1 MSDATPLAVP
11 GRALYRGSVNGS
23 RRSLSSLT
31 TVAAVAIVLC
41 GCVALPQPVETRLPP
56 AAPDAT
62 PTAASPATPFPAAS
76 PSPFVSPSASA
87 SSSATVGDVIACGD
101 GPVAL
106 NGEESTVR
114 LEGTCD
120 SVTVSGSAFTVDATA
135 ATIRTLDIQ
144 GDRIRLDA
152 AAADTITLQGNDGV
166 VSVAQSVTSVTLR
179 GDRSTVSSTG
189 DIAAVEIQGQDN
201 TIRADGSVQ
210 NVTLEGRGNTVS

>member
-1 MSDATPLAVP
+1 
-11 GRALYRGSVNGS
+11 
-23 RRSLSSLT
+23 
-31 TVAAVAIVLC
+31 
-41 GCVALPQPVETRLPP
+41 
-56 AAPDAT
+56 
-62 PTAASPATPFPAAS
+62 
-76 PSPFVSPSASA
+76 ASA
-87 SSSATVGDVIACGD
+87 SSSAPVGDVIACGD
-101 GPVAL
+101 SPVAL

-120 SVTVSGSAFTVDATA
+120 SVIVSGSAFTVDATA
-135 ATIRTLDIQ
+135 ATIRTLEIQ

-166 VSVAQSVTSVTLR
+166 VSVAQSVTRVTLR

-189 DIAAVEIQGQDN
+189 DIAAIEIQGQDN